1 MQLLSANYAKTQ
13 FGQMIDMAQK
23 EPVRITR
30 HNRIVGVMV
39 SAQDYEDMRAFYAN
53 RLKNTLQATAT
64 QARAKGC
71 SDGAADT
78 ARAASHDQAQ
88 SLDGNQRCFD
98 AHAGAFFGPLTALS
112 SLRDKDQRCTSEGPS

>member
-13 FGQMIDMAQK
+13 FGQMIDMVQK

-53 RLKNTLQATAT
+53 RLKNTLQATAI
-64 QARAKGC
+64 QARARGLTQDKLDELF
-71 SDGAADT
+71 SDE
-78 ARAASHDQAQ
+78 S
-88 SLDGNQRCFD
+88 
-98 AHAGAFFGPLTALS
+98 
-112 SLRDKDQRCTSEGPS
+112 